1 MLFSI
6 SHGCSHRISEEFTG
20 NANLWHKSECS
31 WKGWVFFFF
40 FLFFCLHWMA
50 YGILVPWPGIEPMP
64 PAVEAWCLNDWT
76 TRDVPDWVFLYPK
89 CLAQPLAHSRSSI
102 NICWIKFSCSYG
114 LGLFDDV
121 SARFLG
127 TFEIYVWLLLGKPLQ
142 SHFWFW
148 LDDSECWQMK
158 KVTLHSD
165 MGKHYRISEILN
177 TNLNK
182 IDMRGINKDTTL
194 FLGNR
199 GGFCVFFF
207 FFSFL
212 LYFQIDLDTELSC
225 LNFSVVLGGFQSW
238 NTRLYFSQV
247 SLLWFHNLKH
257 CTLFSF
263 IYEFDKCGS
272 ETVRTQGKGRIE

>member
-1 MLFSI
+1 ML
-6 SHGCSHRISEEFTG
+6 
-20 NANLWHKSECS
+20 L
-31 WKGWVFFFF
+31 KGLGLFF
-40 FLFFCLHWMA
+40 FLSIFCLHWMA

-199 GGFCVFFF
+199 GGFCVVFFF
-207 FFSFL
+207 FIPPLFPDRFRHW
-212 LYFQIDLDTELSC
+212 
-225 LNFSVVLGGFQSW
+225 VVLPELFCCSW
-238 NTRLYFSQV
+238 
-247 SLLWFHNLKH
+247 WFPILKYK
-257 CTLFSF
+257 TLFFTSKSAMVPQPKALY
-263 IYEFDKCGS
+263 IILIHIWVWQMWIRNCQDSGERQNWIMALS
-272 ETVRTQGKGRIE
+272 P